1 MKLTY
6 DIFDYEYAVSEYGD
20 LELTFHEY
28 WKHGF
33 YYKNEETGITVLF
46 RSNDIYRI
54 PLKLN
59 ETINSTAYLHHNKDC
74 DGNYHKEQELEIT
87 IYTVKEMDNMNFCG
101 CGCIIANNEYKCDDC
116 KEKL

>member
-1 MKLTY
+1 MKLKY

-33 YYKNEETGITVLF
+33 YYKNAETGITVLF
-46 RSNDIYRI
+46 SSNDIYRI

-59 ETINSTAYLHHNKDC
+59 ETINSTAYLHHSKDC
-74 DGNYHKEQELEIT
+74 DGNYHKEQELDIT
-87 IYTVKEMDNMNFCG
+87 IYTVKEM
-101 CGCIIANNEYKCDDC
+101 E
-116 KEKL
+116 

>member
-6 DIFDYEYAVSEYGD
+6 DFLDYEYVAGKYGD

-33 YYKNEETGITVLF
+33 YYRNAEIGITVLF
-46 RSNDIYRI
+46 HSNSIYGI

-74 DGNYHKEQELEIT
+74 DGNYYKEQELDIT
-87 IYTVKEMDNMNFCG
+87 IYTVKEM
-101 CGCIIANNEYKCDDC
+101 E
-116 KEKL
+116 

>member
-1 MKLTY
+1 MKLIY
-6 DIFDYEYAVSEYGD
+6 DFLDYEYAVSKYGD

-33 YYKNEETGITVLF
+33 YYKNVETGITVLLC
-46 RSNDIYRI
+46 SNNIYRV

-74 DGNYHKEQELEIT
+74 DGNYYKEQELDIT
-87 IYTVKEMDNMNFCG
+87 IYIVKEM
-101 CGCIIANNEYKCDDC
+101 E
-116 KEKL
+116 